1 MAAKKKYKIFKIC
14 KELNLGHDTI
24 NAFLEQS
31 KLEVIGSGINGAV
44 SEDTYLKILDKF
56 SSDKDKAEALR
67 KRRQTDSGETEKN
80 ITDNTLPTYRYLRK
94 IGAQQKQLHFTALI
108 ETLTIELLSR
118 LHLLDYYILAYQKPK
133 H

>member
-1 MAAKKKYKIFKIC
+1 MKITLPKPFDVGFYGQCRVDTPLHQYHALAK
-14 KELNLGHDTI
+14 
-24 NAFLEQS
+24 
-31 KLEVIGSGINGAV
+31 
-44 SEDTYLKILDKF
+44 
-56 SSDKDKAEALR
+56 
-67 KRRQTDSGETEKN
+67 QTGFTTTTEKN